1 MVNQVGNISNT
12 NNSPFNNFT
21 QYRKDKNFFISEK
34 NLIKAEEEKSHKVI
48 ITLGASALILGFG
61 ILLLMRGPKGTNKFL
76 SRIKNFLEKK
86 VAQTKSSKTGTALDR
101 FYLSSLNKVNSFI
114 EKCESIN
121 NFTSIKDAVCKKIM
135 YKKNWSKKLYKKITN
150 LFERT
155 SRETVVASWTNTKH
169 RLSKTFK
176 NLEKLD
182 DKILQ
187 ENGAKDITI
196 NGVTKKGS
204 EWVEILRNSR
214 KDIFEILGAN
224 VNKNKSTARYKRI
237 KTATQNLDD
246 VTIEIFKDVRN
257 KDLYQTFAADRVI
270 LKDKADLYDEMNL
283 FRQAISFNR
292 HDKLEMARNILKK
305 IEGFTVTDDYNLL
318 TKFNTLKSNLKNGV
332 SDKELLCNIDE
343 LREALQKGRAKI
355 DAQNYVFERL
365 DKVKE
370 LISTNRTG
378 KMEEMLAIYKRLL
391 PEDYAKI
398 EKQTS
403 HAVKSIDKSI
413 NIEAE
418 QFYDKVR
425 DLQIGSAP
433 TDALSI
439 LGSAA
444 MIGVGLAKAKDND
457 ERISVTLKAGIPVIG
472 AVATSLYCTARL
484 VSGGKAM
491 GVGLVSGWIL
501 NRIGE
506 IADKFRKKLTEKPAE
521 SGTNAL

>member
-12 NNSPFNNFT
+12 TNSPFNNFT
-21 QYRKDKNFFISEK
+21 QYRKDKNFFVSQK
-34 NLIKAEEEKSHKVI
+34 YLAKVEEEKSHKVV
-48 ITLGASALILGFG
+48 ITLGASALVLGFG

-76 SRIKNFLEKK
+76 SKIKDLLEKK
-86 VAQTKSSKTGTALDR
+86 IAQTKSSKTGTAVNQ

-135 YKKNWSKKLYKKITN
+135 FKKNWSKKLYTKITN

-155 SRETVVASWTNTKH
+155 SRETVVTSWANTKH
-169 RLSKTFK
+169 RLDKTFK
-176 NLEKLD
+176 SLDKLD
-182 DKILQ
+182 DKILL

-204 EWVEILRNSR
+204 EWVKILKSNKQEIV
-214 KDIFEILGAN
+214 KILEDNTNKAKSN
-224 VNKNKSTARYKRI
+224 VRYKRI

-292 HDKLEMARNILKK
+292 HDKLEMARNILKR
-305 IEGFTVTDDYNLL
+305 IEGFTVTNDYELL
-318 TKFNTLKSNLKNGV
+318 KKFNTLKTNLKAGV
-332 SDKELLCNIDE
+332 SDKELMQNIDD
-343 LREALQKGRAKI
+343 LCEALKKGNAKI

-370 LISTNRTG
+370 LISMNKNG
-378 KMEEMLAIYKRLL
+378 KMEEMLAIYKHLL
-391 PEDYAKI
+391 PENYAKI

-403 HAVKSIDKSI
+403 NAVKAIDKSI

-506 IADKFRKKLTEKPAE
+506 AADKFRKKLTQTPAE

>member
-1 MVNQVGNISNT
+1 MVNQVGNIIQNQ
-12 NNSPFNNFT
+12 SPFNNFT
-21 QYRKDKNFFISEK
+21 QYRKDKNFFVTEK
-34 NLIKAEEEKSHKVI
+34 YLAKVEEEKSHKVI
-48 ITLGASALILGFG
+48 MTLGASALVLGFG
-61 ILLLMRGPKGTNKFL
+61 ILILMRGTKGSNKFL
-76 SRIKNFLEKK
+76 SKIKDYLEKK
-86 VAQTKSSKTGTALDR
+86 VAQTKNSKTGDALNN

-121 NFTSIKDAVCKKIM
+121 NFTSIKDALCKKIM
-135 YKKNWSKKLYKKITN
+135 LKKDWSRKIYEKITR
-150 LFERT
+150 LFEKT
-155 SRETVVASWTNTKH
+155 SRETVVTSWVNTKH
-169 RLSKTFK
+169 RLDKTFK
-176 NLEKLD
+176 NFEKLD
-182 DKILQ
+182 DTILR

-196 NGVTKKGS
+196 NGVTKKGR
-204 EWVEILRNSR
+204 EWLEIVKSNRQNIRQLLEDN
-214 KDIFEILGAN
+214 IGQ
-224 VNKNKSTARYKRI
+224 NKSIARYKRI
-237 KTATQNLDD
+237 KTATQHLDD

-257 KDLYQTFAADRVI
+257 RELYQTFAADRVI

-283 FRQAISFNR
+283 FRQAIRFNR
-292 HDKLEMARNILKK
+292 QDKLEMARNILKK
-305 IEGFTVTDDYNLL
+305 IEGFTVTNDYKLL
-318 TKFNTLKSNLKNGV
+318 TKFNTLKTNLKNGV
-332 SDKELLCNIDE
+332 EDKVLLQNIDD
-343 LREALQKGRAKI
+343 LREALQKGNAKI
-355 DAQNYVFERL
+355 DAEAYVFDRL
-365 DKVKE
+365 NKAKE
-370 LISTNRTG
+370 LIATAKSG
-378 KMEEMLAIYKRLL
+378 KFDEMLSIYKHLL
-391 PEDYAKI
+391 PGKEYGKI
-398 EKQTS
+398 EKQT
-403 HAVKSIDKSI
+403 ANVIKSIDKSI

-506 IADKFRKKLTEKPAE
+506 AADKFRKNLQARKTQ
-521 SGTNAL
+521 SSTNAL